1 MSHDIIYFHIGD
13 SDYLSISIKQLK
25 HFNPNSRIHLIGKG
39 VSEEV
44 KKLVNFYNY
53 EDLMC
58 RESGAFLYN
67 FKNYSTNDA
76 NFEKICIL
84 RWYLIRNLCIEQN
97 ITNFFCLDSDIMV
110 YCDLEEELAKFDHN
124 RYSLTHCI
132 AASSACFNDITVL
145 NDYCNFVSGFYDTSH
160 VNKHFVLRGE
170 KQKTFGHYRADLLSA
185 YQNRISNNLAGG
197 ICDMTFWGELRT
209 FDAPVMIG
217 EMSSVLDGTTFD
229 HNINS
234 RDFFEY
240 ENGMKK
246 IVWKDGLPYCRN
258 TFLDEMIR
266 FNILHFQG
274 YETKKLMKDY
284 ITYNK

>member
-13 SDYLSISIKQLK
+13 SDYLLTSIKQLK
-25 HFNPNSRIHLIGKG
+25 HFNPDSRVHLIGRG

-44 KKLVNFYNY
+44 KQLVNFHDY
-53 EDLMC
+53 ENLMC
-58 RESGAFLYN
+58 KEAGNFLYN

-84 RWYLIRNLCIEQN
+84 RWFLIKNLCIEQD
-97 ITNFFCLDSDIMV
+97 ITRFFCLDSDIMV
-110 YCDLEEELAKFDHN
+110 YCNLSEELKKFDHN

-132 AASSACFNDITVL
+132 AASSACFNDITAL
-145 NDYCNFVSGFYDTSH
+145 NDYCDFVSGFYDTTRASQ
-160 VNKHFVLRGE
+160 HFMLRGD
-170 KQKTFGHYRADLLSA
+170 KQKTFGHYRADLLNV
-185 YQNRISNNLAGG
+185 YQNRINNNLAGG

-209 FDAPVMIG
+209 FDAPIMIG
-217 EMSSVLDGTTFD
+217 EMSSVLGDTTFD

-246 IVWKDGLPYCRN
+246 ITWIDGVPYCKN
-258 TFLDEMIR
+258 IFLDKMIR
-266 FNILHFQG
+266 FNTLHFQG
-274 YETKKLMKDY
+274 YNTKKLMKEY
-284 ITYNK
+284 RTYNE